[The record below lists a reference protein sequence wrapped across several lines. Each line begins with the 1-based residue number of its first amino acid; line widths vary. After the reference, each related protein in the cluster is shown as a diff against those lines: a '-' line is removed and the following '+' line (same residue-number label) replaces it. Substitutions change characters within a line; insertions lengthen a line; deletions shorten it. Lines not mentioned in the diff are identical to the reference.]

1 MATIEDVAKLTGL
14 SRTTISRV
22 INNHPYVS
30 EEKRKLVLE
39 AMEKLGYVPNSSARS
54 LRNQKTSILALFIP
68 RPESVMD

>member
-54 LRNQKTSILALFIP
+54 LRNQKRAF
-68 RPESVMD
+68 